1 MTLQLRQ
8 RWSGIKN
15 VLSDLGACRAIFI
28 TISLAISISVYV
40 LGYVIGYFFWFLTK
54 SLVGHWPEL
63 AGSDGARTQFGA

>member
-28 TISLAISISVYV
+28 TVSLAISLSVYV
-40 LGYVIGYFFWFLTK
+40 LGYVIGYFVWFLTK
-54 SLVGHWPEL
+54 SLVGN
-63 AGSDGARTQFGA
+63 